1 MNGEYKIGETV
12 LGNWTL
18 VKLLGEGAY
27 GKVYEA
33 HREDFGTTYK
43 AAVKI
48 MSIPQSQSEVES
60 ARAEGY
66 DDDSVTAYFRSFVE
80 EVVQEFALMSRLKGM
95 TNIVSCEDFQVEPH
109 TDELGWDILIRME
122 LLTPMLNYMSSHQ
135 MTRSDVIK
143 LGVDMCHALEL
154 CQRYNIIHRDI
165 KPENIFISDSG
176 DYKLGDF
183 GVARTLEKTT
193 GGLSKKGTY
202 TYMAP
207 EIYKDEKYGSSVDIY
222 SLGIVLYRLLNNN
235 RAPFL
240 PEPPKPITHS
250 ERERGLVRRISGEP
264 LPPPANADGRLAE
277 IVLKA
282 CAYEPKDR
290 YSSPLQMRQEL
301 EAIQYNRA
309 EDAAIYGKAGQ
320 IDVDSGAYTKNRRD
334 DEDEATVYERRDSAP
349 VKDKTPGPDDEKTV
363 YEEKRREES
372 DAVKTAPEPPSKKKA
387 GRIAVIA
394 AAAVALL
401 VLAFVLLPKVA
412 KKPDGSPA
420 EASSKETA
428 SSMLE
433 SLVRPEGPVLLNEYW
448 PGGSLL
454 IVAKDSRSAYVELTD
469 NRIPDGYTISET
481 KGTLEPFWCVSFH
494 FDTKNENLT
503 EVCFNEGADLQHL
516 YSFVRSIIGGEEIYS
531 SIEGYRLD
539 GNTLSFELSFHS
551 RVPYGL
557 ADVQRIS
564 LGTGTES
571 KLVTDNYE
579 YTPNLLPQEAPE
591 PSPAPTLASGSDW
604 HSLALEPEGSELQL
618 LSCRYLGG
626 PDVERVEFS
635 YMGGDDAC
643 LYVYYPENSDVV
655 LLFGGAW
662 YDGEIQAS
670 DIVRDH
676 ASAKKDLEF
685 LSLPSR
691 AENPLLRMITNIN
704 VAGMNKYDKSDLLIL
719 FAADSSGEIV
729 STFIFEI
736 GYFAFEPEKA
746 GESYTITFNANGG
759 FFDAAQTVAVQQMSL
774 PAGRALTGSI
784 LPYPEHPDRTKTLD
798 TWYLDPDC
806 KTPASSGPEG
816 IVPTGD
822 LTLYAGYIDCIRF
835 TLISNGGFF
844 GASSTQKD
852 VTWRADSD
860 FYCDSWTD
868 DLSHSDPDMVFT
880 GWYRD
885 EACTQFV
892 CGPGG
897 SCHITE
903 PSLVLYAGWAKNG

>member
-95 TNIVSCEDFQVEPH
+95 TNIVSYEDHSVTER
-109 TDELGWDILIRME
+109 TEGIGWDILIRME
-122 LLTPMLNYMSSHQ
+122 LLTPMLKYMSSHR

-143 LGVDMCHALEL
+143 LGIDICKALEL
-154 CQRYNIIHRDI
+154 CQKYNIIHRDI
-165 KPENIFISDSG
+165 KPENIFISETG

-240 PEPPKPITHS
+240 PTDSKTILHS
-250 ERERGLVRRISGEP
+250 ERERALVRRISGEP
-264 LPPPANADGRLAE
+264 LPPPVNADGRLAE

-401 VLAFVLLPKVA
+401 VLAFVLLPKGA
-412 KKPDGSPA
+412 KESPSVTPEPAITESPASAPAPASTAAANPSSAQAGEETRSERAPLPELLTKLTMMSYEEAIDFFFEHNGDGSDLWSEVEWVPDGRIYYS
-420 EASSKETA
+420 EAN
-428 SSMLE
+428 
-433 SLVRPEGPVLLNEYW
+433 R
-448 PGGSLL
+448 L
-454 IVAKDSRSAYVELTD
+454 ISVSCTD
-469 NRIPDGYTISET
+469 NIGAPNRIFFFFNEEDRFEYAIHVWRMGDSSHLLGQLHDHDRRAPVFLRLPSGRRLARLLWLDCGL
-481 KGTLEPFWCVSFH
+481 LEPRH
-494 FDTKNENLT
+494 DP
-503 EVCFNEGADLQHL
+503 G
-516 YSFVRSIIGGEEIYS
+516 
-531 SIEGYRLD
+531 
-539 GNTLSFELSFHS
+539 
-551 RVPYGL
+551 
-557 ADVQRIS
+557 
-564 LGTGTES
+564 
-571 KLVTDNYE
+571 KL
-579 YTPNLLPQEAPE
+579 
-591 PSPAPTLASGSDW
+591 
-604 HSLALEPEGSELQL
+604 
-618 LSCRYLGG
+618 
-626 PDVERVEFS
+626 
-635 YMGGDDAC
+635 
-643 LYVYYPENSDVV
+643 
-655 LLFGGAW
+655 
-662 YDGEIQAS
+662 
-670 DIVRDH
+670 
-676 ASAKKDLEF
+676 
-685 LSLPSR
+685 
-691 AENPLLRMITNIN
+691 
-704 VAGMNKYDKSDLLIL
+704 
-719 FAADSSGEIV
+719 
-729 STFIFEI
+729 
-736 GYFAFEPEKA
+736 
-746 GESYTITFNANGG
+746 
-759 FFDAAQTVAVQQMSL
+759 
-774 PAGRALTGSI
+774 
-784 LPYPEHPDRTKTLD
+784 
-798 TWYLDPDC
+798 
-806 KTPASSGPEG
+806 
-816 IVPTGD
+816 
-822 LTLYAGYIDCIRF
+822 
-835 TLISNGGFF
+835 
-844 GASSTQKD
+844 
-852 VTWRADSD
+852 
-860 FYCDSWTD
+860 
-868 DLSHSDPDMVFT
+868 
-880 GWYRD
+880 
-885 EACTQFV
+885 
-892 CGPGG
+892 
-897 SCHITE
+897 
-903 PSLVLYAGWAKNG
+903 